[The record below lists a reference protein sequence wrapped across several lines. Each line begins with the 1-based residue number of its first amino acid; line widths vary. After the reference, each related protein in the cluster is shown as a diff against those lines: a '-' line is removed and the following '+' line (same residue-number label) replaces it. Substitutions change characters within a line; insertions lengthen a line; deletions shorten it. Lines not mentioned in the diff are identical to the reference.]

1 MSPRTFGLKMEFKTP
16 TLKATKQKGQQE
28 QKGQK
33 APRRKLLRFP
43 RLPKILPKVRPLRKT
58 QLKITESDLIN
69 SESAIGGTIF
79 GPIPTGHRREFFLYK
94 ANTWIFHE
102 AWKGSDG
109 KDKET
114 TITYQV
120 KKSGVFKSPLGM
132 EYVQIK
138 GDELENFL
146 AAAREYLKLL
156 KAKLY

>member
-1 MSPRTFGLKMEFKTP
+1 MSPRTFGLKMHRK
-16 TLKATKQKGQQE
+16 LSATKSSPSKVSG
-28 QKGQK
+28 K
-33 APRRKLLRFP
+33 RLFRFP
-43 RLPKILPKVRPLRKT
+43 RLPKILPKVHPLRKT

-79 GPIPTGHRREFFLYK
+79 GPIPAGHRREFFLYK

-109 KDKET
+109 KSKET

-138 GDELENFL
+138 GAELDNFL
-146 AAAREYLKLL
+146 NAAREYRKLIV
-156 KAKLY
+156 AKLYS